1 MSFNKETLIA
11 GVDEAGRGPLAGPVV
26 AAAVILDPRH
36 PIEGLG
42 DSKKLSEKRR
52 KELALCLRQKAWV
65 GIGIAEPEEIDRVNI
80 LQATLKAMARALGN
94 LPRFPDHALIDGNR
108 VPEGLYCSSEAIV
121 KGDAKEACIG
131 AASII
136 AKTVRDDLM
145 TLANLRYPGY
155 GLDRHKGYP
164 SPLHRA
170 ALQSL
175 GPCPI
180 HRRSYAPVQN
190 ALSFKAAKISR
201 PGK

>member
-1 MSFNKETLIA
+1 MSFNQKPLIA

-26 AAAVILDPRH
+26 AAAVILDPQH
-36 PIEGLG
+36 PIKGLG

-52 KELALCLRQKAWV
+52 KELARSLRQKAWI

-80 LQATLKAMARALGN
+80 LQATLKAMARAIGN
-94 LPRFPDHALIDGNR
+94 LPLLPDHALIDGNR

-121 KGDAKEACIG
+121 KGDSKEACIG

-145 TLANLRYPGY
+145 MLANLRYPGY
-155 GLDRHKGYP
+155 GMDRHKGYP
-164 SPLHRA
+164 SQLHRT

-180 HRRSYAPVQN
+180 HRRSYAPVQD
-190 ALSFKAAKISR
+190 ALLLKAAKTSL
-201 PGK
+201 PEK